1 MGTFQRPASR
11 PYFFVISSAEPE
23 DEDEDEEGVLISSVF
38 SLRALTLKRLKL
50 DLEGGIEAKF
60 RILSCPLLK
69 KEAEG
74 RVRERDSMA
83 VDIVSQ
89 PKVFIFLVLYF

>member
-11 PYFFVISSAEPE
+11 PYFFAISSAEP
-23 DEDEDEEGVLISSVF
+23 EDEEGVLISSVF
-38 SLRALTLKRLKL
+38 SLRALALKRLKL

-83 VDIVSQ
+83 VAIVSQ
-89 PKVFIFLVLYF
+89 PKDFIFLVLYL

>member
-1 MGTFQRPASR
+1 MGTFQRPASS
-11 PYFFVISSAEPE
+11 PYFFVISSAEP
-23 DEDEDEEGVLISSVF
+23 EDEDEEGVLISSVF

-50 DLEGGIEAKF
+50 DLEGGIEAQF
-60 RILSCPLLK
+60 RILSCSLLK

-83 VDIVSQ
+83 VAIVSQ
-89 PKVFIFLVLYF
+89 PKVFFFVLVLYF

>member
-11 PYFFVISSAEPE
+11 PYFFVISSAEP
-23 DEDEDEEGVLISSVF
+23 EDEEGVLISSVF

-50 DLEGGIEAKF
+50 DLEDGIEAKF

-74 RVRERDSMA
+74 IVRERDSMA
-83 VDIVSQ
+83 VAIVS
-89 PKVFIFLVLYF
+89 